1 MVQYYGMKSLIVF
14 TLLCLTTAQHAVEDF
29 TELRTLDGKLYRQ
42 VKVTKTSPA
51 EIRIMHADGFSI
63 IPLSALPPEVLVRFA
78 SKVDK
83 TAEELAEA
91 ERKLNN
97 SRAYTASRAAFQANP
112 SEPAPVSTAAA
123 PQVRM
128 DEYIAAAIANR
139 RLLMIAYDN
148 GVEGPRLVEPHF
160 LGVTTTGHWA
170 LSGWFREGAS
180 KSGQGEGWRTYF
192 LEKITAMEMVN
203 QVFAGARPG
212 YDPEGG
218 GLFQSYAARLP
229 GAGIQAS
236 PSSAAP
242 VINSGSL
249 STRQATPVGRSSDD
263 PQRIAEQMA
272 RQQRQQA
279 VGAVAGGGAVV
290 VQSNIDG
297 EFTGFEGERVFKLL
311 NGQVWQQ
318 ADFYYHYHYAYGPRV
333 LIYQAAGGWMMKVD
347 GVEKAVRV
355 NLLR

>member
-1 MVQYYGMKSLIVF
+1 MKALMIF
-14 TLLCLTTAQHAVEDF
+14 ALLCLTTSLHAADDF
-29 TELRTLDGKLYRQ
+29 AELRTLDGKLYKQ

-51 EIRIMHADGFSI
+51 EIRIMHADGFAI
-63 IPLSALPPEVLVRFA
+63 IPLSALPPEVLARFA

-91 ERKLNN
+91 QRKLDN
-97 SRAYTASRAAFQANP
+97 SRAYTASQAAFQPKPAA
-112 SEPAPVSTAAA
+112 PAPVSTPSAAA

-128 DEYIAAAIANR
+128 DEYIAAAITNR
-139 RLLMIAYDN
+139 RMLMIAYDN
-148 GVEGPRLVEPHF
+148 GAEGPRLVEPHL

-192 LEKITAMEMVN
+192 LEKITAMEMVP
-203 QVFAGARPG
+203 QGFDGPRPG

-218 GLFQSYAARLP
+218 GLFQSYVARLP
-229 GAGIQAS
+229 GAVQQAM
-236 PSSAAP
+236 PSSAVP

-279 VGAVAGGGAVV
+279 VGVPAAGGGAAV

-297 EFTGFEGERVFKLL
+297 EFTGFEGEKVFKLL

-318 ADFYYHYHYAYGPRV
+318 ADFYYHYQYAYGPRV
-333 LIYQAAGGWMMKVD
+333 LIYSAAGGWMMKVD